1 MRAGNFKTARKE
13 LTAAYKIAPK
23 NPDICYLL
31 GVAYARAKDFEDGQD
46 YLQMAVA
53 LAPENVPALL
63 ALGQLRDLNGDYARA
78 SELLEKAVALDPNQ
92 WLAAWVLADVEY
104 RRGNYQKARQ
114 AAEDAVKLGEGAAN
128 KAEFIGGE
136 ALARLGRRE
145 DSEELFDTF
154 LRDMPDDSAAPAA
167 RMFVAELQDSGSAAS
182 SVEEKNGATADGPA
196 VPADAT
202 LPPFGILI
210 STWGPSDV
218 DQARPAVSKAVPCPV
233 DQVIQGA
240 GERVGEL
247 VENVNNINATEKVN
261 YETLN
266 AIGRA
271 TSSQRRSYD
280 YLALISDNAH
290 GLPMI
295 EENRKET
302 SGQENLPQG
311 IAPFGLQ
318 GLALVFH
325 PQLRMDFQMTCEGM
339 GNWRGQPAWVVYF
352 RQNPNRPKRLR
363 SYKATNGRL
372 FAVGLKG
379 RAWIL
384 ADSFQIV
391 RMEADIMSPVVQ
403 IGLLS
408 EEDAIEYGPVAF
420 QSRKTQLWL
429 PISADSYFYFHRH
442 AYHRHHD
449 FTSYRLFSV
458 GSTQRISPPKGIDD
472 N

>member
-1 MRAGNFKTARKE
+1 MPKLPVTMARKTFRKTSTTAEPTEPSAAIRFSRAASPSVSEGIVAIIRWRQPGNVPIKVQVRRAKWIGAGGNPISFSLRDTCCRISSTTKGGDAVNRRGQRFVFTLLLFVILPTFADAQGKPDALAPSPIPAKASKHVDKGVTALRAGNFKTARKE

-128 KAEFIGGE
+128 RAAPIGGE

-154 LRDMPDDSAAPAA
+154 SRDMPDDSAAPAA

-280 YLALISDNAH
+280 YLALIS
-290 GLPMI
+290 
-295 EENRKET
+295 
-302 SGQENLPQG
+302 
-311 IAPFGLQ
+311 
-318 GLALVFH
+318 
-325 PQLRMDFQMTCEGM
+325 
-339 GNWRGQPAWVVYF
+339 
-352 RQNPNRPKRLR
+352 
-363 SYKATNGRL
+363 
-372 FAVGLKG
+372 
-379 RAWIL
+379 
-384 ADSFQIV
+384 
-391 RMEADIMSPVVQ
+391 IM
-403 IGLLS
+403 
-408 EEDAIEYGPVAF
+408 
-420 QSRKTQLWL
+420 RT
-429 PISADSYFYFHRH
+429 
-442 AYHRHHD
+442 AY
-449 FTSYRLFSV
+449 
-458 GSTQRISPPKGIDD
+458 P
-472 N
+472 